1 MKKLLRYSLTLVFA
15 LVASVSFAATY
26 TYSFADQA
34 FKESGETVDLGGI
47 EWTATTD
54 AGYFGFDAKYGKG
67 QQFGSKKKPALRNFW
82 CIMPNCR
89 IL

>member
-1 MKKLLRYSLTLVFA
+1 MKKLLRYSLTLIFA

-54 AGYFGFDAKYGKG
+54 AGYFG
-67 QQFGSKKKPALRNFW
+67 S
-82 CIMPNCR
+82 MPSTERVSSLVARKNQ
-89 IL
+89 LLL